1 MQQKNAQH
9 GGVMKALMKMSKEE
23 MAKVICEMEET
34 LAYLEDK
41 LNKKVFKAGRKEQV
55 LKILQS
61 GAITVGGIATR
72 IGISARNVS
81 SQLTYLR
88 SDGYDICTSST
99 GKKFLAPAVTV
110 TEVTE

>member
-1 MQQKNAQH
+1 
-9 GGVMKALMKMSKEE
+9 MKELKSMTKEE
-23 MAKVICEMEET
+23 MAITICELEEC
-34 LAYLEDK
+34 LIYLEDK
-41 LNKKVFKAGRKEQV
+41 LNKKVFKEGRKEQV

-88 SDGYDICTSST
+88 KDGYEICTSST

-110 TEVTE
+110 IEVTE